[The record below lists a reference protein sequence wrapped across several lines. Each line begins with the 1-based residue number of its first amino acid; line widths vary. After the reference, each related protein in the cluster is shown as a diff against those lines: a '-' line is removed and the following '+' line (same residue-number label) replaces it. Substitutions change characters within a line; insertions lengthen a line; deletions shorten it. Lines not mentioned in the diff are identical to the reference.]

1 MKRSFRAA
9 FTLLLASAAL
19 LAASALSA
27 AAPSYMD
34 VKGVKAGMSG
44 YGLTVFKGTEP
55 ERFDFT
61 VIAVTK
67 GDGGLSDLILVRVSG
82 RNMEQSGGIAAGMS
96 GSPCYISDK
105 LVGALSHVLEGPDSD
120 YGIIT
125 PMAEMVKVLEAGKL
139 ASVPERLKVEGYGS
153 FVQAATPIWVS
164 GLGERALAGLKDKLS
179 AKGIALAP
187 LPALGQGLTT
197 IGKPDFKAGSAVAVQ
212 VSYGGIEAGALG
224 TLTWTDGKSFL
235 AFGHP
240 FMSLGSV
247 EIPMSQS
254 EVLAVLPSDSF
265 PFKMGTFE
273 KPSATVT
280 EDRTTAIAGVIGSSP
295 AMVDVSVKVTDMQ
308 TGRKR
313 EASFKAVADARIL
326 ADLISSSALSVCDS
340 SLMRVG
346 EGTSYL
352 SILIEASGK
361 RMLREDMVWSGSDV
375 AAEVTMEVSDMI
387 AALMENDVE
396 EPDIT
401 SVEIILD
408 IAPARLTAVIT
419 GIELPEGGFTP
430 GVAAQVGVTLRP
442 FRAEAYTRYVEVTIP
457 EGSPAGEIEVYV
469 RGGSSEEESETVGI
483 YDKLGDTGGLGVAEL
498 LGKLETSDQN
508 NGLVIEIRY
517 IEKYGQE
524 SGSDD
529 EASEAEYTA
538 EEAVET
544 DGIDG
549 QYDGYGFYDEA
560 HEPYHTEKALVQSV
574 VSGSASGNSQVR

>member
-1 MKRSFRAA
+1 M
-9 FTLLLASAAL
+9 LISAAL
-19 LAASALSA
+19 LAASALSQ

-34 VKGVKAGMSG
+34 AKGVKAGMSG
-44 YGLTVFKGTEP
+44 YGLTVFKGIEP

-67 GDGGLSDLILVRVSG
+67 GDGGLSDLIIVRVSG
-82 RNMEQSGGIAAGMS
+82 KNMEQSGGIAAGMS

-125 PMAEMVKVLEAGKL
+125 PMAEMVKALESGKL
-139 ASVPERLKVEGYGS
+139 AAFPTKMRLEGYGS
-153 FVQAATPIWVS
+153 FVAAATPIWVS
-164 GLGERALAGLKDKLS
+164 GLGDRALSGLTAKLS

-197 IGKPDFKAGSAVAVQ
+197 IGKPDFKPGSAVAVQ

-224 TLTWTDGKSFL
+224 TMTWTDGKSFL

-254 EVLAVLPSDSF
+254 EVLAVLPSNGF

-273 KPSATVT
+273 KPAATVT
-280 EDRTTAIAGVIGSSP
+280 EDRTTAIAGIIGSTP

-313 EASFKAVADARIL
+313 EASFKAVPDARIL
-326 ADLISSSALSVCDS
+326 ADLISSAALSVCDS
-340 SLMRVG
+340 SIMRVG

-352 SILIEASGK
+352 SVLIEASGM
-361 RMLREDMVWSGSDV
+361 RMLREDMVWSGNDV
-375 AAEVTMEVSDMI
+375 AAEATMELSDMI
-387 AALMENDVE
+387 SMLMGNDVE
-396 EPDIT
+396 EPGIT
-401 SVEIILD
+401 SVEVILD
-408 IAPARLTAVIT
+408 IAPARLTAVIE

-430 GVAAQVGVTLRP
+430 GVPAQVGVVLRP
-442 FRAEAYTRYVEVTIP
+442 FRAASFTRYVEVTIP

-469 RGGSSEEESETVGI
+469 RGGASEEESETVGI
-483 YDKLGDTGGLGVAEL
+483 FDKLGETGGLNVAEL
-498 LGKLETSDQN
+498 LRKLETSDQN

-524 SGSDD
+524 PGYD
-529 EASEAEYTA
+529 EAAPEEEETP
-538 EEAVET
+538 EEASGQGIVE
-544 DGIDG
+544 DEP
-549 QYDGYGFYDEA
+549 YDGYGYYEETD
-560 HEPYHTEKALVQSV
+560 EPYLTERALVHSV
-574 VSGSASGNSQVR
+574 VSGNATGNSQVR